1 MLATLALA
9 LVLDSS
15 IAVVP
20 RPAHLTAHRG
30 AFTLTASTVI
40 VADRATRELGAMLG
54 DYLFPATGF
63 RLAVGARA
71 PAGARVISFGLDW
84 SMKQLGDEGYRLEV
98 GTARV
103 SIRAYRPAG
112 AFYAIQTLR
121 QLLPPG
127 IRRQGEGGGGGWTR
141 R

>member
-30 AFTLTASTVI
+30 AFTVTASTVI

-63 RLAVGARA
+63 R
-71 PAGARVISFGLDW
+71 
-84 SMKQLGDEGYRLEV
+84 
-98 GTARV
+98 
-103 SIRAYRPAG
+103 
-112 AFYAIQTLR
+112 
-121 QLLPPG
+121 
-127 IRRQGEGGGGGWTR
+127 
-141 R
+141 